1 MINEVQASAL
11 LLIKKNLSIAFA
23 ESATA
28 GRAMFEFSTVPDAGQ
43 FLRGGI
49 VCYDACIKEETL
61 AVPAG
66 LIEEYSP
73 ESAEVTEAITR
84 GLTKIIPAD
93 IHIGIT
99 GLTTPGGSETKE
111 KPVGTMFI
119 HGIKDGEK
127 TIFAE
132 RVTFDG
138 PPEDIAIK
146 TVWHVGILLN
156 NYLEEV
162 TV

>member
-1 MINEVQASAL
+1 M
-11 LLIKKNLSIAFA
+11 
-23 ESATA
+23 
-28 GRAMFEFSTVPDAGQ
+28 
-43 FLRGGI
+43 
-49 VCYDACIKEETL
+49 
-61 AVPAG
+61 
-66 LIEEYSP
+66 IEEYSP

-84 GLTKIIPAD
+84 GLSKLIPAD

-119 HGIKDGEK
+119 HAIKDGTE

-132 RVTFDG
+132 KVIFDG

-146 TVWHVGILLN
+146 TVWHIGSLLN
-156 NYLEEV
+156 KYLEEELV
-162 TV
+162 A